1 MRSGRVTPIESFF
14 FLSELVKNNGEK
26 YSIKKTS
33 NIKEYQ
39 LILGI
44 NWYRFEIRKPKLIR
58 GVADP
63 LIINSGE
70 PV

>member
-1 MRSGRVTPIESFF
+1 MKFF
-14 FLSELVKNNGEK
+14 DRIASSPKRYQLNRTR
-26 YSIKKTS
+26 TS
-33 NIKEYQ
+33 NINEYQ

-44 NWYRFEIRKPKLIR
+44 NWYKFEITKPKPIL

-63 LIINSGE
+63 LIINSGA

>member
-1 MRSGRVTPIESFF
+1 MKFFDRIARSPKRYQ
-14 FLSELVKNNGEK
+14 LNR
-26 YSIKKTS
+26 KKTS